1 MGNPNKPSN
10 AECWTEPNAMTS
22 TQYRGT
28 STPNGGTVVHP
39 HLPGSN
45 PSLNCVQT
53 SRLRGF
59 AASSRLRGVFAAS
72 RLLRVR
78 RRLRGFAASSRRLR
92 GFAASSQLRVRPVV
106 STSKLP
112 PRLHVSVAIVGAT
125 VWLTALISSDSSTP
139 KISSYPSSTLS
150 MVFVPARGTST
161 ATHPKACRA
170 ISIVLWGPRVKIRL
184 DGGSLK
190 FGQRSARPEGRLGHR
205 DDPVHV
211 PTPNSS
217 TTAPP

>member
-1 MGNPNKPSN
+1 MGNPNKPFN

-39 HLPGSN
+39 HLPGNN
-45 PSLNCVQT
+45 PSLDCFQT
-53 SRLRGF
+53 
-59 AASSRLRGVFAAS
+59 SRLRGVFAA
-72 RLLRVR
+72 L
-78 RRLRGFAASSRRLR
+78 RRLRD
-92 GFAASSQLRVRPVV
+92 FAASSQLRVRRIV

-150 MVFVPARGTST
+150 MVVVPASE
-161 ATHPKACRA
+161 A
-170 ISIVLWGPRVKIRL
+170 
-184 DGGSLK
+184 
-190 FGQRSARPEGRLGHR
+190 
-205 DDPVHV
+205 PVQ
-211 PTPNSS
+211 NN
-217 TTAPP
+217 

>member
-1 MGNPNKPSN
+1 MGNPNKPFN

-53 SRLRGF
+53 SRLRGVF
-59 AASSRLRGVFAAS
+59 AASS
-72 RLLRVR
+72 

-92 GFAASSQLRVRPVV
+92 GVFAASSR
-106 STSKLP
+106 STGSEHLKTP
-112 PRLHVSVAIVGAT
+112 TRLHVSVAIVGAT

-139 KISSYPSSTLS
+139 KISSYPTSTLS

-170 ISIVLWGPRVKIRL
+170 ISIVLWGPRGKIRL

-190 FGQRSARPEGRLGHR
+190 FG
-205 DDPVHV
+205 
-211 PTPNSS
+211 
-217 TTAPP
+217 